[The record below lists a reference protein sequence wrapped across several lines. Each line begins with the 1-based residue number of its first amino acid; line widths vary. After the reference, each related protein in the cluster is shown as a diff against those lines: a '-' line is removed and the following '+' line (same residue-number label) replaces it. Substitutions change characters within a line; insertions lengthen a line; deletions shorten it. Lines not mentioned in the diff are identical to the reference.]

1 MSHADQN
8 LFSIGEIAS
17 SIGITRRII
26 LNYEEKGLIAPDSKD
41 GKTGNRYYTIDTMV
55 KIRTIRIYQ
64 NLGLSLSEIRKYLAD
79 QNDLLPIIKRFESLR
94 DELNL
99 MIEKLYERANNQAGQ
114 ILKITV
120 GEQTV
125 YCRSDPAQTLREKT
139 DAMRQVALEAVHQYG
154 VDTTK
159 RLYFTEYP
167 LSDPSKITY
176 CAAVPP
182 ESQGNGI
189 RYLPETRALC
199 CYHHGAYEDISQVR
213 KKLLSY
219 AAAHHLIPCGS
230 CRHVYLE
237 GAPQHQDQQ
246 QFITQIVL
254 PIEF

>member
-154 VDTTK
+154 VDATK

-167 LSDPSKITY
+167 LSNPSKITY
-176 CAAVPP
+176 
-182 ESQGNGI
+182 
-189 RYLPETRALC
+189 
-199 CYHHGAYEDISQVR
+199 
-213 KKLLSY
+213 
-219 AAAHHLIPCGS
+219 
-230 CRHVYLE
+230 
-237 GAPQHQDQQ
+237 
-246 QFITQIVL
+246 
-254 PIEF
+254 